1 MNTCACTL
9 VRLND
14 PDTPPLQHDTR
25 TWHRVGPRQLLKFLS
40 ESQGQEEDATLLRE
54 IEQEE
59 ARNAAE
65 LAESQA

>member
-1 MNTCACTL
+1 M
-9 VRLND
+9 
-14 PDTPPLQHDTR
+14 
-25 TWHRVGPRQLLKFLS
+25 GPRQLLKFLS